1 MLMKSYICE
10 FSRLSWCEN
19 SLLEFG
25 CDVHCLYGCVSVWK
39 SEIGVCGY
47 QCKYIVYIISFY
59 CFVFVITVQVPF
71 QAGG

>member
-25 CDVHCLYGCVSVWK
+25 CDVHCLYGCVSVC
-39 SEIGVCGY
+39 GNLRLVCVDISVNTL
-47 QCKYIVYIISFY
+47 CILFLFIVLYL
-59 CFVFVITVQVPF
+59 
-71 QAGG
+71 